1 MNLIRPYWLGL
12 QTACNAMRLGFVS
25 RALGEEIER
34 SYWLYGTAERVATG
48 LTGLIAVLIAVR
60 SAAWAPGL
68 ETFPLQN
75 EIMRM
80 SAFGSLTVWAT
91 LTMGLS
97 RRGAAAM
104 LTLVF
109 ATFLD
114 LIILPLSVE
123 TVHTLSAGAFGI
135 VLAYLGLQFYC
146 YRVSSGR

>member
-1 MNLIRPYWLGL
+1 M
-12 QTACNAMRLGFVS
+12 S

-34 SYWLYGTAERVATG
+34 SYWMHGTAERVATG

-68 ETFPLQN
+68 ESFPLQN
-75 EIMRM
+75 EIMRL

-104 LTLVF
+104 LTMSF

-114 LIILPLSVE
+114 LLILPVSAE
-123 TVHTLSAGAFGI
+123 TVRTLSAGASGV
-135 VLAYLGLQFYC
+135 VLAFLGLQFYAH
-146 YRVSSGR
+146 RVTNGGRILS

>member
-1 MNLIRPYWLGL
+1 M
-12 QTACNAMRLGFVS
+12 S

-34 SYWLYGTAERVATG
+34 SYWLHGTAERVATG

-68 ETFPLQN
+68 EAFPLQN
-75 EIMRM
+75 EIIRM

-97 RRGAAAM
+97 RRGSAAM

-114 LIILPLSVE
+114 LLILPVSGE
-123 TVHTLSAGAFGI
+123 TIRMLSAGAIGI
-135 VLAYLGLQFYC
+135 VLAYLGLQFYW
-146 YRVSSGR
+146 YRVSVGSRILS

>member
-1 MNLIRPYWLGL
+1 MGL
-12 QTACNAMRLGFVS
+12 LVS

-68 ETFPLQN
+68 ESFPLQN
-75 EIMRM
+75 EIMRL

-104 LTLVF
+104 LTMAF

-114 LIILPLSVE
+114 LLILPVSAE
-123 TVHTLSAGAFGI
+123 TVRTLSAGASGI
-135 VLAYLGLQFYC
+135 VLAYLGLQFYS
-146 YRVSSGR
+146 YRVRYGSRILS

>member
-1 MNLIRPYWLGL
+1 MS
-12 QTACNAMRLGFVS
+12 T
-25 RALGEEIER
+25 ALGEEIER

-68 ETFPLQN
+68 ESFPLQN
-75 EIMRM
+75 EIMRL

-104 LTLVF
+104 LTMAF

-114 LIILPLSVE
+114 LLILPVSGE
-123 TVHTLSAGAFGI
+123 TLRTLSAGASGI
-135 VLAYLGLQFYC
+135 VLAFLGLQFYW
-146 YRVSSGR
+146 YRVSAGQRNLP